1 MPPAPFQRRVI
12 PYFLPSVGIYSWDR
26 SVEAESREAMFAL
39 EECAGSLDSSS
50 LFDVVGE
57 KLDNLE

>member
-1 MPPAPFQRRVI
+1 M
-12 PYFLPSVGIYSWDR
+12 
-26 SVEAESREAMFAL
+26 EAESREAMFAL